1 MTPYLIVLVT
11 CPTRKVARRLADKL
25 VNGRLAACVNVLPGI
40 ESTFRWQ
47 GKVDRC
53 REMLLVIK
61 TTARRFPQLRA
72 AVRKL
77 HPYDVPEIIALP
89 VVAGHAPYLRWV
101 RSSVLTPKRL
111 VRASLAKDIE
121 RTMKAKGLSLED
133 LLSDLRAERQRYNRQ
148 AYAG

>member
-1 MTPYLIVLVT
+1 MTSCLVVLVA
-11 CPTRKVARRLADKL
+11 CPTRAVARRVAATL
-25 VNGRLAACVNVLPGI
+25 VEARLAACVNVLPGI

-47 GKVDRC
+47 SKVDRC

-89 VVAGHAPYLRWV
+89 IVAGHAPYLRWV
-101 RSSVLTPKRL
+101 RSTTSSAL
-111 VRASLAKDIE
+111 
-121 RTMKAKGLSLED
+121 
-133 LLSDLRAERQRYNRQ
+133 NRRF
-148 AYAG
+148 

>member
-1 MTPYLIVLVT
+1 MTDSVVVMVT
-11 CPTRKVARRLADKL
+11 CPTRKVARRLADTL

-47 GKVDRC
+47 GKTERC
-53 REMLLVIK
+53 REVLLLIK

-89 VVAGHAPYLRWV
+89 IVAGHAPYLRWV
-101 RSSVLTPKRL
+101 TSAVSS
-111 VRASLAKDIE
+111 
-121 RTMKAKGLSLED
+121 G
-133 LLSDLRAERQRYNRQ
+133 
-148 AYAG
+148 